1 MISDTAASFIVLQK
15 QFSGVVWVFLPTI
28 ILLKLLLTSVT
39 IEGGQG
45 LFNLIK
51 GCFYSVI
58 ILIIFNYFYP
68 SFIGVIDNYLN
79 IEPIGHKANGAW
91 EAFWSFAAK
100 YSIGAVAVF
109 FHAIS
114 SMIMLFF
121 LTVVTVSFSISY
133 ALYAIF
139 GYDGL
144 WKITVKCTLA
154 VLMWTCVM
162 YFVKSDI
169 SAVNGVSE
177 ESAAAFFT
185 NALGAA
191 FLSALS
197 TIIAFQYESIINKAK
212 EISDQY
218 NKRLEYES
226 QKEKVEEDIRNGNV
240 DYNQNTGQ
248 MVLKND
254 YRDPTGDALRAHQS
268 KLIDENPNEA
278 KKYGLKTSNWGKFEE
293 EVNSKVNLDPKGY
306 SELTTANSGF
316 KESLETQSESSTIK
330 PDSVSLPKGLNP
342 YRMQPN
348 KIVSNDNHPERMIS
362 DIPVS
367 SLLTSTP
374 LINKD
379 KKTIG
384 YNIETPDERAISI
397 NGQKL
402 IKNKKGNYL
411 GTGNTLKL
419 EGIEELIV
427 NGNSFYPN
435 TQVEYD
441 YFNSEE
447 SPYYKE
453 IRTKDK
459 MK

>member
-79 IEPIGHKANGAW
+79 IEPIGHKTNGAW

-100 YSIGAVAVF
+100 YSIGAVAVL

-139 GYDGL
+139 GYDGP

-154 VLMWTCVM
+154 VLMWTGVG

-197 TIIAFQYESIINKAK
+197 TIIAFQYETIINKAK

-316 KESLETQSESSTIK
+316 KESLENKSEFSTTK
-330 PDSVSLPKGLNP
+330 PESVSLPKGLNP
-342 YRMQPN
+342 YKMNASHKSADYTPIKNGN
-348 KIVSNDNHPERMIS
+348 KETTGFDVNTDYEKAFEIEGSRFIQNKEGNYFSPGDSQKLSGINDLKVNGRAYQRNPKSKHNYFNLVNEENS
-362 DIPVS
+362 EAKN
-367 SLLTSTP
+367 
-374 LINKD
+374 INKD
-379 KKTIG
+379 KNAG
-384 YNIETPDERAISI
+384 
-397 NGQKL
+397 GL
-402 IKNKKGNYL
+402 L
-411 GTGNTLKL
+411 
-419 EGIEELIV
+419 
-427 NGNSFYPN
+427 
-435 TQVEYD
+435 
-441 YFNSEE
+441 
-447 SPYYKE
+447 
-453 IRTKDK
+453 
-459 MK
+459 